1 MRDPSD
7 PPDLD
12 RMMGIL
18 DPPRHHYALEYGIIG
33 AGLALTVMNATVP
46 VERMASGRIS
56 APPGTRKK
64 PMTPE
69 RLARKRKNQAQKAA
83 RRITRAHQ

>member
-1 MRDPSD
+1 MHVPSD
-7 PPDLD
+7 PLDLD
-12 RMMGIL
+12 RMMTVL
-18 DPPRHHYALEYGIIG
+18 DPPRHHYALEYGLLG
-33 AGLALTVMNATVP
+33 AGVALTAMNATVP

-69 RLARKRKNQAQKAA
+69 RLARKRKNLAQKAA

>member
-1 MRDPSD
+1 MRLAAP
-7 PPDLD
+7 
-12 RMMGIL
+12 ICAT
-18 DPPRHHYALEYGIIG
+18 PRHHYALEYGLLG
-33 AGLALTVMNATVP
+33 AGVALTAMNATVP

-69 RLARKRKNQAQKAA
+69 RLARKRKNLAQKAA